1 MNTQKRPRRSP
12 SRRAAGVLATL
23 VTTAG
28 LTVLP
33 LASASATTSAEPDAT
48 IGDIAVTPT
57 SGLPEEGA
65 VVTVTGTGFD
75 TTAGIYVAVCVDN
88 GPGVKPSPCIGGVDT
103 TGAGGATW
111 ISDTP
116 PSYAEGLTQ
125 PYGPGGSFALDLP
138 VPMVDPVTGTDC
150 RVVTCAVTTRY
161 DHLRGEDR
169 GADNLVPL
177 TFGGES
183 GTTVPDETAPATT
196 PAEAP
201 DPTGATTDTTVD
213 PAATTVDDPTG
224 ADGGSAAEPSDGGTV
239 TPLAVAAGT
248 VVVLLAATLLVTSRR
263 RAAAR
268 SLAAERPSAHDDS

>member
-1 MNTQKRPRRSP
+1 MNTQKRPRSSL

-33 LASASATTSAEPDAT
+33 LACASATTHAEPDST
-48 IGDIAVTPT
+48 IGDITVTPT

-65 VVTVTGTGFD
+65 VVSVTGTGFD
-75 TTAGIYVAVCVDN
+75 TAAGIYVAVCVDN

-116 PSYAEGLTQ
+116 PSYAQGLTQ
-125 PYGPGGSFALDLP
+125 PYGPGGSFALSLP

-183 GTTVPDETAPATT
+183 GTTPAPAEPSAEPT
-196 PAEAP
+196 PTEVPVPTDEP
-201 DPTGATTDTTVD
+201 DDADTVD
-213 PAATTVDDPTG
+213 AVADASAADDGT
-224 ADGGSAAEPSDGGTV
+224 AAAEPGDGETL
-239 TPLAVAAGT
+239 TPLVVTAGALVILVGAA
-248 VVVLLAATLLVTSRR
+248 LLVVSRR